1 MPNHVSTNLVIT
13 GPKLDVE
20 RFVNAVS
27 QGQGQDNTFSFQ
39 NVRPM
44 PKALFGTCSPVKI
57 QTAEEIAALWDV
69 YNTLKAEGKLDAW
82 LLSADKL
89 RDAYNTL
96 SLDGKLDPLSLS
108 ADKPW
113 GIGVTKEQYDALMA
127 EHGSADWYSWC
138 NTNWGTK
145 WDAYDATGWDIADG
159 DNGTATATIG
169 YQTAW
174 SPATEFFLFASAK
187 YPTLSFWQQV
197 ADEGGGFVGEQ
208 TFEAGEVNENFFGWN
223 SKDGKETREALGCY
237 CDDDEDDSDPDALI
251 DPEVAVELL
260 DVPPIPP
267 DDTKVVPLPFGTYR
281 N

>member
-27 QGQGQDNTFSFQ
+27 QDPDNTFNFQ
-39 NVRPM
+39 GVRPM
-44 PKALFGTCSPVKI
+44 PEALVGTSAPAKI
-57 QTAEEIAALWDV
+57 QTAEEIAALWDA
-69 YNTLKAEGKLDAW
+69 YNTLKADGKLDA
-82 LLSADKL
+82 
-89 RDAYNTL
+89 Y
-96 SLDGKLDPLSLS
+96 SLTE
-108 ADKPW
+108 AKPW
-113 GIGVTKEQYDALMA
+113 GIGITKEQYDALMA

-145 WDAYDATGWDIADG
+145 WGAYDATGWDIADG

-197 ADEGGGFVGEQ
+197 ADEGGGFVGEM
-208 TFEAGEVNENFFGWN
+208 TFEAGHVDENFFGWN
-223 SKDGKETREALGCY
+223 SKEGKETREALGCY
-237 CDDDEDDSDPDALI
+237 CDEDEDEDAEGDGEALI
-251 DPEVAVELL
+251 DPEVAVELV